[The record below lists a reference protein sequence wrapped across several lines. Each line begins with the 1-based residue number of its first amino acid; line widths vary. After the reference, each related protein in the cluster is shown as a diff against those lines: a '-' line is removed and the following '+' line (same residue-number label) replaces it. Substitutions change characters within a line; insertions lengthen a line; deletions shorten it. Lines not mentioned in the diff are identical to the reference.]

1 MVITVNAKMSE
12 LEGPAKE
19 FFLKKKK
26 KKVMLIMRK
35 KGKNRE
41 DKTEG
46 WPLFTAVPKQESRGT
61 GKDWRDWQKPKERHK
76 IL

>member
-1 MVITVNAKMSE
+1 
-12 LEGPAKE
+12 
-19 FFLKKKK
+19 
-26 KKVMLIMRK
+26 MRK

-76 IL
+76 ILQNKKTAPSRQNK